1 MRSFLKYQQ
10 KGNSNETKLQKHA
23 RFCEKYFCIFN
34 SNAPPISQ
42 NSNTPNN
49 HPLLSILIPTYNRL
63 SQLKRAVDS
72 VLSQNYNNEFCG
84 KVELIV
90 QDNCST
96 DGSFEY
102 LQSIKNPLLKAYQ
115 NPQNLHLY
123 GNMVAPLKNANG
135 KFVMYLTDDDYLMP
149 RSLHKILAILQEDN
163 YDYIRLNLITFLEK
177 SIGAFVHRNFTKILT
192 SNTATTQE
200 LASMLLSAH
209 ILTGNI
215 YRKSRIDLKMIEQ
228 ARDDEIKRWFA
239 YVVLSIA
246 MADNML
252 FVPDVMIMHTW
263 ENELFWDGEECSD
276 DYKKYSVVTDALYRV
291 FAESNLDSALKRA
304 IFIIEDPNIKLYPY
318 TMQFLT
324 KRDIFKA
331 NIRRSIIKNGVKFK
345 KMVKRII
352 F

>member
-1 MRSFLKYQQ
+1 M
-10 KGNSNETKLQKHA
+10 
-23 RFCEKYFCIFN
+23 
-34 SNAPPISQ
+34 
-42 NSNTPNN
+42 
-49 HPLLSILIPTYNRL
+49 
-63 SQLKRAVDS
+63 
-72 VLSQNYNNEFCG
+72 LSQNYNNEFCG

>member
-1 MRSFLKYQQ
+1 M
-10 KGNSNETKLQKHA
+10 
-23 RFCEKYFCIFN
+23 
-34 SNAPPISQ
+34 
-42 NSNTPNN
+42 
-49 HPLLSILIPTYNRL
+49 
-63 SQLKRAVDS
+63 
-72 VLSQNYNNEFCG
+72 LSQNYNGEFDD
-84 KVELIV
+84 KIELVV

-115 NPQNLHLY
+115 NPQNLHIY
-123 GNMVAPLKNANG
+123 GNMVAPLKKANG

-149 RSLHKILAILQEDN
+149 RALHKILALLQEDK
-163 YDYIRLNLITFLEK
+163 YDYIRLNLITFLER
-177 SIGAFVHRNFTKILT
+177 SIGAFTHRNFTKILT

-215 YRKSRIDLKMIEQ
+215 YRKSRIDLRAIEQ

-276 DYKKYSVVTDALYRV
+276 DYNKYSVVTDALYRV
-291 FAESNLDSALKRA
+291 FAESSLDSALKRA

-318 TMQFLT
+318 TRQFLT
-324 KRDIFKA
+324 KRDIVKA
-331 NIRRSIIKNGVKFK
+331 NIKRSIIKNGVKFK

>member
-1 MRSFLKYQQ
+1 M
-10 KGNSNETKLQKHA
+10 
-23 RFCEKYFCIFN
+23 
-34 SNAPPISQ
+34 
-42 NSNTPNN
+42 
-49 HPLLSILIPTYNRL
+49 
-63 SQLKRAVDS
+63 
-72 VLSQNYNNEFCG
+72 LSQNYNGEFDG
-84 KVELIV
+84 KIELVV

-115 NPQNLHLY
+115 NPQNLHIY

-149 RSLHKILAILQEDN
+149 RALHKILALLEEDK

-177 SIGAFVHRNFTKILT
+177 SIGAFTHRNFTKMLD
-192 SNTATTQE
+192 SANSTTQE

-215 YRKSRIDLKMIEQ
+215 YRKSRIDLKAIEQ

-239 YVVLSIA
+239 YVVLSVA

-252 FVPDVMIMHTW
+252 FVPEVMIMHTW

-276 DYKKYSVVTDALYRV
+276 DYKKYSIITDALYRV
-291 FAESNLDSALKRA
+291 FAESSLDFALKRA

-318 TMQFLT
+318 AKQYLSNS
-324 KRDIFKA
+324 DIFKA
-331 NIRRSIIKNGVKFK
+331 NIRRSIVKNGVKFK